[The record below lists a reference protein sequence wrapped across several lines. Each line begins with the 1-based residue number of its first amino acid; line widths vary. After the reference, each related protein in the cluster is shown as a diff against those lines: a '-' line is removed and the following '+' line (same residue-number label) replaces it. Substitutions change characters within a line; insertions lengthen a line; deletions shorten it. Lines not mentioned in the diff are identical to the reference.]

1 MKTLVLGATSGLA
14 GCLAFAQAAIAG
26 GMAYAPA
33 PVVEDSGSDAGIY
46 LLVGIAALL
55 VIQSLNNPKPSAEP
69 SADAPDSTE

>member
-1 MKTLVLGATSGLA
+1 MKTLVLRATSGLA
-14 GCLAFAQAAIAG
+14 GCVAFAQAAIAG

-33 PVVEDSGSDAGIY
+33 PVVEDGSDAGIY